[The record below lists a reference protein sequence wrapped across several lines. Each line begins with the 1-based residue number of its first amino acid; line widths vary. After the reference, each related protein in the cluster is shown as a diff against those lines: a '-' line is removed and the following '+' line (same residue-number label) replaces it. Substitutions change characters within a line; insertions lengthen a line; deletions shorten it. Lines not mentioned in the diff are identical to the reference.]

1 MRTLFIFE
9 LFSPGILRIISVGTL
24 LKTSNTVRII
34 AGRRTR
40 RADIISVHCS
50 VRILGETHLQCLIIV
65 TSQCHAP
72 DTELF
77 LMFHM
82 S

>member
-1 MRTLFIFE
+1 MKTLFIFE

-40 RADIISVHCS
+40 RADIISIHCS

-65 TSQCHAP
+65 SPQRHAP

-77 LMFHM
+77 LMFYV